1 MVSICEVG
9 EKREKAKCAGWEL
22 EVHPINQDKS
32 AASFCRQVAARVQD
46 MFRNFYFVK
55 NRKNVSNSTT
65 TEAGVKK

>member
-9 EKREKAKCAGWEL
+9 ETRKKAKCERWEL
-22 EVHPINQDKS
+22 EVHLINQDKS
-32 AASFCRQVAARVQD
+32 AASFCRQVAAQVQHK
-46 MFRNFYFVK
+46 FRNFYFVK